1 MKETVLEQRSITA
14 SLKST
19 LAGLEKQCASNEKD
33 LAAARKII
41 DEQSEEIAEL
51 YDLQEQLEQY

>member
-1 MKETVLEQRSITA
+1 MKERVLEQRSIIA
-14 SLKST
+14 SLKTT

-41 DEQSEEIAEL
+41 DEQSEEL
-51 YDLQEQLEQY
+51 YDLLDQLEQY